1 MSDTM
6 IETQPELP
14 ETAAPSD
21 ATPAAQQFV
30 PDMTVGQA
38 MALHANARWVFASYH
53 LGGCSHCAISN
64 EETIEQ
70 VAEGYG
76 VPLDK
81 LLEDLNSL
89 FNEGTTEDVAAAPAA
104 VQE

>member
-1 MSDTM
+1 MT
-6 IETQPELP
+6 
-14 ETAAPSD
+14 TATD
-21 ATPAAQQFV
+21 KQFHR
-30 PDMTVGQA
+30 DMTVGDA
-38 MALHANARWVFASYH
+38 MNTHPNARWVFASYH

-81 LLEDLNSL
+81 LLEDLNAL
-89 FNEGTTEDVAAAPAA
+89 LEPAPAA
-104 VQE
+104 EEPPSANA

>member
-1 MSDTM
+1 MSENV
-6 IETQPELP
+6 ETGAAVSEQPAT
-14 ETAAPSD
+14 ETKF
-21 ATPAAQQFV
+21 TKE
-30 PDMTVGQA
+30 MTVGEA
-38 MALHANARWVFASYH
+38 MTTHPNARWVFASYH

-81 LLEDLNSL
+81 LIDDLNSL
-89 FNEGTTEDVAAAPAA
+89 LTA
-104 VQE
+104 

>member
-1 MSDTM
+1 MSENAT
-6 IETQPELP
+6 IE
-14 ETAAPSD
+14 
-21 ATPAAQQFV
+21 FNK
-30 PDMTVGQA
+30 DMTVGEA
-38 MALHANARWVFASYH
+38 MSTHPNARWVFASYH

-81 LLEDLNSL
+81 LIEDLNAL
-89 FNEGTTEDVAAAPAA
+89 LEPAAPATPA
-104 VQE
+104 QPAD

>member
-1 MSDTM
+1 MEPST
-6 IETQPELP
+6 T
-14 ETAAPSD
+14 ETAAAPEV
-21 ATPAAQQFV
+21 AEKKFMKE
-30 PDMTVGQA
+30 MTVGEA
-38 MALHANARWVFASYH
+38 MSVHPNARWVFASYH

-81 LLEDLNSL
+81 LIEDLNTL
-89 FNEGTTEDVAAAPAA
+89 LTE
-104 VQE
+104 

>member
-1 MSDTM
+1 MS
-6 IETQPELP
+6 EN
-14 ETAAPSD
+14 ETAA
-21 ATPAAQQFV
+21 FHK
-30 PDMTVGQA
+30 DMTVGEA
-38 MALHANARWVFASYH
+38 MGTHPNARWVFASYH

-81 LLEDLNSL
+81 LIEDLNAL
-89 FNEGTTEDVAAAPAA
+89 LEPVAAP
-104 VQE
+104 QQ

>member
-1 MSDTM
+1 MNEAT
-6 IETQPELP
+6 EGNNEAATQTEGR
-14 ETAAPSD
+14 
-21 ATPAAQQFV
+21 QFDK
-30 PDMTVGQA
+30 DMTVGEA
-38 MALHANARWVFASYH
+38 MATHPNARWVFASYH

-81 LLEDLNSL
+81 LIEDLNSL
-89 FNEGTTEDVAAAPAA
+89 LEPVAADQP
-104 VQE
+104 

>member
-1 MSDTM
+1 MTEM
-6 IETQPELP
+6 NEL
-14 ETAAPSD
+14 T
-21 ATPAAQQFV
+21 TPPVQEEAKQFNKE
-30 PDMTVGQA
+30 MTVGQA
-38 MALHANARWVFASYH
+38 MTLHPNARWVFASYH

-81 LLEDLNSL
+81 LVDDLNSL
-89 FNEGTTEDVAAAPAA
+89 LLAEQTSEAGA
-104 VQE
+104 

>member
-1 MSDTM
+1 MT
-6 IETQPELP
+6 EA
-14 ETAAPSD
+14 TATEKKFIP
-21 ATPAAQQFV
+21 Q
-30 PDMTVGQA
+30 MTVGDA

-53 LGGCSHCAISN
+53 LGGCSHCAIST

-81 LLEDLNSL
+81 LIEDLNSL
-89 FNEGTTEDVAAAPAA
+89 LAGEGQVTDIVTSSLPS
-104 VQE
+104 

>member
-1 MSDTM
+1 MTDMNEIT
-6 IETQPELP
+6 
-14 ETAAPSD
+14 
-21 ATPAAQQFV
+21 TPPAQNGSSEFNK
-30 PDMTVGQA
+30 DMTVGQA
-38 MALHANARWVFASYH
+38 MALHPNARWVFASYH

-81 LLEDLNSL
+81 LVEDLNSL
-89 FNEGTTEDVAAAPAA
+89 LVAEQTSEAGA
-104 VQE
+104 